1 MKILKENFLLIII
14 LLTAF
19 VFTLGYVKNKQTIGE
34 VQNNRVKEPT
44 YSKEEINNLEFSTDT
59 IFLGFTMGMSRQEYK
74 SHIAKL
80 RKEGI
85 SIDYETMTEKNRLKY
100 NETMSMN
107 YKYKSCYVANI
118 AVETNVT
125 GRYILFPHYKENQLR
140 KLVIGRTSEDNDF
153 LTDNLKEKYK
163 KDKALENFL
172 DTGYLTL
179 RRNGNVVYYNNLS
192 GGHFLEDLRT
202 IITNHIINE
211 AVDEVLEEKNKKI
224 VF

>member
-14 LLTAF
+14 LLIAF

-34 VQNNRVKEPT
+34 TQNNRTKEPT

-85 SIDYETMTEKNRLKY
+85 RIDYETMTEKNRLKY

-118 AVETNVT
+118 SVETNVT
-125 GRYILFPHYKENQLR
+125 GSYILFPHYKENQLR
-140 KLVIGRTSEDNDF
+140 KLVIGRASEDNDF
-153 LTDNLKEKYK
+153 LTDNLKKKYK
-163 KDKALENFL
+163 KDVALEKFL
-172 DTGYLTL
+172 NISPLTL
-179 RRNGNVVYYNNLS
+179 RRYSNVVYYKNLS

-211 AVDEVLEEKNKKI
+211 EVDEVLEEKNKKI